1 MTTAASISTTNWVV
15 TISALLIIIGL
26 DFAWAVSR
34 RNKDTS
40 LKEATA
46 WSLFYVSLAVAFGLN
61 LSQWL
66 GAQEQKEFFAGWLTE
81 YSLSFDNLFVFVLI
95 LTRLKIDKQKQP
107 LALLIGILIALVLRV
122 IAISLGKAAIEQFEW
137 VFFIFGAFLIYT
149 AYHQAFRSESDD
161 EESES
166 KLIVWLRKRIHV
178 SDNFDGAKVRT
189 LVNGKKV
196 FTPMIVVFAAIAM
209 TDVMFAFDSIPA
221 IFGITTDPFIVFTA
235 NVFALMGLRQLY
247 FLLGGLLDKLEYLK
261 YGIAFILAFI
271 GVKLVAHAMHVNELP
286 FINGGKAIEWAPEIS
301 TNTSLAVIVSAIV
314 VAAIASAVKI
324 KVSAKS
330 QEK

>member
-66 GAQEQKEFFAGWLTE
+66 GAQEQQEFFAGWLTE

-95 LTRLKIDKQKQP
+95 LTRLKIDKQKQQ

-149 AYHQAFRSESDD
+149 AATLFMEKSG
-161 EESES
+161 EEEEEEDS
-166 KLIVWLRKRIHV
+166 KIIQWLRNK
-178 SDNFDGAKVRT
+178 GLKP
-189 LVNGKKV
+189 
-196 FTPMIVVFAAIAM
+196 FTIALLALGM
-209 TDVMFAFDSIPA
+209 TDLLFALDSIPA
-221 IFGITTDPFIVFTA
+221 IFGLTQNVYIVITA
-235 NVFALMGLRQLY
+235 NIFALMGLRQLY
-247 FLLGGLLDKLEYLK
+247 FLIGGLMTRLVYIGKGLS
-261 YGIAFILAFI
+261 AILAFI
-271 GVKLVAHAMHVNELP
+271 GIKLVFHAFHAIDVHE
-286 FINGGKAIEWAPEIS
+286 IGGWHIPDITITQSLSVIVACLVVSTVASLIS
-301 TNTSLAVIVSAIV
+301 TRNS
-314 VAAIASAVKI
+314 
-324 KVSAKS
+324 
-330 QEK
+330 EKKA